1 MDKIKKALGEAY
13 KRFVPSDKDRAKLN
27 RIADK
32 FISVLN
38 DNARKNQ
45 STVEFKFSGSY
56 AKGTWIKNE
65 SDIDILAVFE
75 SENDI
80 KTLSY
85 LVPKNFTAVFG
96 TRKYFRGRVSG
107 ITVEVV
113 PVLRFSDI
121 KKVNNSV
128 DLSVLHANYINS
140 VLSDPQK
147 NDVILLKALCKAN
160 NCYGSETYMHGFSGY
175 SLEVLISEFRDL
187 LSLIEAVKSWKE
199 PVNLG
204 KSKDTKN
211 YPIFLPDP
219 TNYSR
224 NICASVGGENLSRFI
239 FALKSFLIFPSINS
253 FIKKSIKDRISAEV
267 KARGTK
273 LFSFTTKIIE
283 PKDIFL
289 SKYVKNAGKLIDELG
304 RNDVEIYSVDFDYG
318 EKSASIFLQIKNTPK
333 TRTKLVYGPL
343 VSSDIEIIRSFIHAH
358 KNVFLSGVHLSYDKN
373 YNVKNFNKFIL
384 VKIKEY
390 MSPKSVLMN

>member
-1 MDKIKKALGEAY
+1 M
-13 KRFVPSDKDRAKLN
+13 
-27 RIADK
+27 
-32 FISVLN
+32 
-38 DNARKNQ
+38 
-45 STVEFKFSGSY
+45 
-56 AKGTWIKNE
+56 
-65 SDIDILAVFE
+65 AVFE

-160 NCYGSETYMHGFSGY
+160 TCYGSETYMHGFSGY

-219 TNYSR
+219 
-224 NICASVGGENLSRFI
+224 
-239 FALKSFLIFPSINS
+239 P
-253 FIKKSIKDRISAEV
+253 
-267 KARGTK
+267 
-273 LFSFTTKIIE
+273 
-283 PKDIFL
+283 
-289 SKYVKNAGKLIDELG
+289 
-304 RNDVEIYSVDFDYG
+304 
-318 EKSASIFLQIKNTPK
+318 
-333 TRTKLVYGPL
+333 
-343 VSSDIEIIRSFIHAH
+343 AH
-358 KNVFLSGVHLSYDKN
+358 V
-373 YNVKNFNKFIL
+373 
-384 VKIKEY
+384 
-390 MSPKSVLMN
+390 